1 MNLGRFDT
9 PAEAALARDLYC
21 VHRYGAEAQTNF
33 LKDVYQQELERRA
46 EVWLTH
52 ARTSCF
58 IMQIHDVMLIHL
70 LDTTTQTHCLSME
83 QAVL

>member
-1 MNLGRFDT
+1 MGTFDT
-9 PAEAALARDLYC
+9 PAEAALAWDLYF
-21 VHRYGAEAQTNF
+21 VHRFGADAGTNF
-33 LKDVYQQELERRA
+33 LIDLYQQELEHRD

-52 ARTSCF
+52 ARISCF

-70 LDTTTQTHCLSME
+70 LDTTTQTQCLRME